1 MKSRHSG
8 LSRAAIKTKQVIK
21 MMSTKQ
27 QLIRTLIISGVLA
40 YLAFA
45 SQSSEAASVA
55 SQSPETQIT
64 ADELPALLEAAR
76 SSGLLKQF
84 EQADGDDEDDDK
96 SGEAA
101 EQLTKAETAAL
112 LAQASS
118 QKVLAAPR
126 GDLKTSASHHY
137 HGHGAK
143 GWLDMGAWTG
153 KKGAFGWYDKHPVG
167 GKGK

>member
-1 MKSRHSG
+1 
-8 LSRAAIKTKQVIK
+8 
-21 MMSTKQ
+21 MSTQ
-27 QLIRTLIISGVLA
+27 EQLIKSFIISAVLA

-45 SQSSEAASVA
+45 SQSSEAKSVP
-55 SQSPETQIT
+55 SQPETQIT

-84 EQADGDDEDDDK
+84 EQADEEEDDDDK
-96 SGEAA
+96 SN
-101 EQLTKAETAAL
+101 EQLTRAEAAAL
-112 LAQASS
+112 LAQPST
-118 QKVLAAPR
+118 QKALATPTS
-126 GDLKTSASHHY
+126 DLKTSASHHY